1 MLNHRLKQHRL
12 ALGLSLDEL
21 AAKMGGVVTKQA
33 LSKYETGAAQPSPV
47 VLNKLAAALGVKAS
61 RFWAEPVAIIEFVAY
76 RRKSTLPKREKVK
89 VENYIVRVLEDRLKI
104 LSLIDSNEE
113 SEIPVKKW
121 KIGRLEDVEE
131 AAAALREKWDLGTDP
146 ISNLVSTLESHLIQV
161 LEIDADDRFDGIS
174 AIAYESRK
182 KQVIGAAVVTNRGV
196 FKGRQRFN
204 LAHELGHI
212 ILDVT
217 SNIDEENAAHRFGAA
232 FLAPAE
238 AIRREVG
245 SKRTHIHA
253 EELCVLKQ
261 RYGMSLQAFIRR
273 LLDLDIIT
281 KSHFKQWMI
290 DISRLGWRKVEPGES
305 SPEQP
310 QWFRQQTLRLLTEK
324 VITKETAESLL
335 GESIEDNASLSLIE
349 RRAFMKLSLADRR
362 RIMQSQAEKLRKYYE
377 ENTNHQDWQGGDII
391 EY

>member
-1 MLNHRLKQHRL
+1 
-12 ALGLSLDEL
+12 
-21 AAKMGGVVTKQA
+21 MGGVVTKQA

-204 LAHELGHI
+204 LAHELGHKKESQERWLSRLALTQTGYGHFYI
-212 ILDVT
+212 EHNRGHHVRVATPDDPA
-217 SNIDEENAAHRFGAA
+217 SARMGESFYRFW
-232 FLAPAE
+232 P
-238 AIRREVG
+238 RTVVG
-245 SKRTHIHA
+245 SFRSA
-253 EELCVLKQ
+253 WEL
-261 RYGMSLQAFIRR
+261 
-273 LLDLDIIT
+273 
-281 KSHFKQWMI
+281 
-290 DISRLGWRKVEPGES
+290 E
-305 SPEQP
+305 
-310 QWFRQQTLRLLTEK
+310 
-324 VITKETAESLL
+324 
-335 GESIEDNASLSLIE
+335 
-349 RRAFMKLSLADRR
+349 RR
-362 RIMQSQAEKLRKYYE
+362 RIARRGRHPFRPDNDVIAGLAMTAALWVAMIAWLGIGLLPY
-377 ENTNHQDWQGGDII
+377 
-391 EY
+391 